1 MIFNIDQYYVSKQ
14 DHNEI
19 DTISHTQ
26 IHLKL
31 AVKGCVGWLMLISAK
46 TLMKTSKTSKKIV
59 SIFAL
64 FQILDVIRL
73 GSFETIFEFT
83 KGWN

>member
-46 TLMKTSKTSKKIV
+46 ALMKTSKTSKKIV
-59 SIFAL
+59 SLFAL
-64 FQILDVIRL
+64 FQILDVPRL
-73 GSFETIFEFT
+73 NLHLTLQRDGI
-83 KGWN
+83 